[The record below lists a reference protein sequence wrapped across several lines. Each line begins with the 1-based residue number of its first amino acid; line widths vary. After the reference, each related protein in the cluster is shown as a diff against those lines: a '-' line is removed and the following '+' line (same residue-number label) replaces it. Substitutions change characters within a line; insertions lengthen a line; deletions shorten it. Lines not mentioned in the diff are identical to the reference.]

1 MRAGRYEREDLF
13 VHAPGRSRLCALRSA
28 PAGSPSA
35 EAVGPVDLARG
46 GRGPAQRLHRAREA
60 GQPSLPGRSWRFWG
74 ARGGGVAG
82 AAERR
87 SALVVA
93 GTRKGELAC
102 WAAAAPARQHG
113 NTATLLQTIIFLF
126 SSSNGFSNA
135 CKCAFCSV
143 DLRLLACRAFR
154 AADSR
159 DGRVSGEPPQESQC
173 NVSLIFCP
181 VRGRCRTSGSSWGL
195 SRRERTPLAEQ
206 LLAPALPLSPY
217 LEVCPARPALPRQ

>member
-1 MRAGRYEREDLF
+1 MSS
-13 VHAPGRSRLCALRSA
+13 RSRALRPALCALLA
-28 PAGSPSA
+28 PRRRKQR
-35 EAVGPVDLARG
+35 GPVDLARG
-46 GRGPAQRLHRAREA
+46 DLRGLARGCTGAPGGAGSHRYRGA
-60 GQPSLPGRSWRFWG
+60 PWCFCG
-74 ARGGGVAG
+74 ARGGGAAG
-82 AAERR
+82 RR
-87 SALVVA
+87 SGGALVVVA
-93 GTRKGELAC
+93 GTATKNAKVC
-102 WAAAAPARQHG
+102 WVCWGTQPAPARQHG

-173 NVSLIFCP
+173 NVSLLFCP

-195 SRRERTPLAEQ
+195 SRRAHPVGRA
-206 LLAPALPLSPY
+206 APCPSPSPLPLSRSLP
-217 LEVCPARPALPRQ
+217 PARPALPHQ